1 MALYRF
7 GPVCNLIWLTQ
18 NLLDSNPSEFESR
31 ILYHIFT
38 IMASYLFHVR
48 LTRYSHARSNMR
60 MVKFWTLH
68 CLQLLFYEDSKDYVL
83 GG

>member
-18 NLLDSNPSEFESR
+18 NLLDGYPSEFESR

-38 IMASYLFHVR
+38 IVASYLFHVR
-48 LTRYSHARSNMR
+48 LTRILIQDQTKNGK
-60 MVKFWTLH
+60 VLDFTL
-68 CLQLLFYEDSKDYVL
+68 LIVAFL
-83 GG
+83 

>member
-18 NLLDSNPSEFESR
+18 NLLDSYPSEFESR

-38 IMASYLFHVR
+38 IVASYLFHVR
-48 LTRYSHARSNMR
+48 LTRILIQDQTKNGK
-60 MVKFWTLH
+60 VLDFTL
-68 CLQLLFYEDSKDYVL
+68 LIVAFL
-83 GG
+83 

>member
-18 NLLDSNPSEFESR
+18 NLLDSYPSEFESR

-38 IMASYLFHVR
+38 IVASYLFHVR
-48 LTRYSHARSNMR
+48 LTRILIQEQTKNGK
-60 MVKFWTLH
+60 VLDFTL
-68 CLQLLFYEDSKDYVL
+68 LIVAFL
-83 GG
+83 

>member
-18 NLLDSNPSEFESR
+18 NLLDSYPNEFESR

-38 IMASYLFHVR
+38 IVASYLFHVR
-48 LTRYSHARSNMR
+48 LTRILIQEQTKNGK
-60 MVKFWTLH
+60 VLDFTL
-68 CLQLLFYEDSKDYVL
+68 LIVAFL
-83 GG
+83 

>member
-18 NLLDSNPSEFESR
+18 NLLDSYPSEFESR

-38 IMASYLFHVR
+38 IVASYLFHVR
-48 LTRYSHARSNMR
+48 LTRILMQDQTKNGK
-60 MVKFWTLH
+60 VLDFI
-68 CLQLLFYEDSKDYVL
+68 LLIVAFL
-83 GG
+83 

>member
-18 NLLDSNPSEFESR
+18 NLLDSYPNEFESR

-38 IMASYLFHVR
+38 IVASYLFHVR
-48 LTRYSHARSNMR
+48 LTRILMQDQTKNGK
-60 MVKFWTLH
+60 VLDFTL
-68 CLQLLFYEDSKDYVL
+68 LIVVFL
-83 GG
+83 

>member
-18 NLLDSNPSEFESR
+18 NLLDSYPNEFESR

-38 IMASYLFHVR
+38 IVASYLFHVR
-48 LTRYSHARSNMR
+48 LTRILMQDQTKNGK
-60 MVKFWTLH
+60 VLDFTL
-68 CLQLLFYEDSKDYVL
+68 LIVAFL
-83 GG
+83 

>member
-18 NLLDSNPSEFESR
+18 NLLDSYPSEFESR

-38 IMASYLFHVR
+38 IVASYLFHVR
-48 LTRYSHARSNMR
+48 LTRILMQDQRKNGK
-60 MVKFWTLH
+60 VLDFTL
-68 CLQLLFYEDSKDYVL
+68 LIVAFL
-83 GG
+83 

>member
-18 NLLDSNPSEFESR
+18 NLLDSYPSEFESR

-38 IMASYLFHVR
+38 IVASYLFHVR
-48 LTRYSHARSNMR
+48 LTRILMQDQTKNGK
-60 MVKFWTLH
+60 VLDFTL
-68 CLQLLFYEDSKDYVL
+68 LIVAFL
-83 GG
+83 

>member
-18 NLLDSNPSEFESR
+18 NLLDSYPSEFESR

-38 IMASYLFHVR
+38 IVASYLFHVR
-48 LTRYSHARSNMR
+48 LTRILIQDQTKNGK
-60 MVKFWTLH
+60 VLDFTL
-68 CLQLLFYEDSKDYVL
+68 LTVAFL
-83 GG
+83 

>member
-18 NLLDSNPSEFESR
+18 NLLDSYPNEFESR

-38 IMASYLFHVR
+38 IVASYLFHVR
-48 LTRYSHARSNMR
+48 LTRILIQDQTKNGK
-60 MVKFWTLH
+60 VLDFTL
-68 CLQLLFYEDSKDYVL
+68 LIVAFL
-83 GG
+83 

>member
-18 NLLDSNPSEFESR
+18 NLLDSYPSEFESR

-38 IMASYLFHVR
+38 IVASYLFHVR
-48 LTRYSHARSNMR
+48 LTRILMQDQTKNGK
-60 MVKFWTLH
+60 VLDFTL
-68 CLQLLFYEDSKDYVL
+68 LTVAFL
-83 GG
+83 